1 MVLFI
6 LSALFI
12 IASFLAVGIIAGK
25 QRKNADFSLGGR
37 QTSIPGV
44 VGILMGSVVGGASTV
59 GTVEMAYRYGA
70 VACWFTVG
78 AGVACLLLGLK
89 LAAPLRLSGCATIS
103 EYMGKEYGVST
114 TYATTIVSSLGTFLS
129 MTAQF
134 LASIALLKGIFAIN
148 SIHAA
153 LSVGIL
159 VLGFIIVGGIQSFSA
174 IGKIKIFL
182 LYSVLILCVLAA
194 VYQGYTPSFLTLK
207 LPLSPWFN
215 PFSKGILPSL
225 SSFLSLIVGVFST
238 QIYIQAIFSAKNAHT
253 ARTGALISAFLIPPL
268 GFLGIWVGLAVR
280 ASGVEIPPG
289 EAFSWFILHSF
300 PTIIGGGLWAVFLM
314 TTIASTAGLALGIT
328 TNITNDLL
336 QPFLRIMHSDQI
348 KTFLNRGI
356 LIFLIGLSSIL
367 SIHSANNTILS
378 WSYLSM
384 GLRGGGSIIPFLFAL
399 KKPGI
404 LPPKFGLASVLAGL
418 LGVFC
423 APMLRLDPLF
433 FSLTLSAGIVL
444 TGIIFSSRRK

>member
-182 LYSVLILCVLAA
+182 LYFFCFIL
-194 VYQGYTPSFLTLK
+194 GIFDFHFTL
-207 LPLSPWFN
+207 
-215 PFSKGILPSL
+215 
-225 SSFLSLIVGVFST
+225 VF
-238 QIYIQAIFSAKNAHT
+238 H
-253 ARTGALISAFLIPPL
+253 FLITKR
-268 GFLGIWVGLAVR
+268 F
-280 ASGVEIPPG
+280 
-289 EAFSWFILHSF
+289 
-300 PTIIGGGLWAVFLM
+300 
-314 TTIASTAGLALGIT
+314 
-328 TNITNDLL
+328 
-336 QPFLRIMHSDQI
+336 
-348 KTFLNRGI
+348 
-356 LIFLIGLSSIL
+356 
-367 SIHSANNTILS
+367 
-378 WSYLSM
+378 
-384 GLRGGGSIIPFLFAL
+384 
-399 KKPGI
+399 
-404 LPPKFGLASVLAGL
+404 
-418 LGVFC
+418 
-423 APMLRLDPLF
+423 
-433 FSLTLSAGIVL
+433 
-444 TGIIFSSRRK
+444 

>member
-182 LYSVLILCVLAA
+182 LYSALILCVLAA

-207 LPLSPWFN
+207 LPLSP
-215 PFSKGILPSL
+215 
-225 SSFLSLIVGVFST
+225 
-238 QIYIQAIFSAKNAHT
+238 
-253 ARTGALISAFLIPPL
+253 
-268 GFLGIWVGLAVR
+268 
-280 ASGVEIPPG
+280 
-289 EAFSWFILHSF
+289 
-300 PTIIGGGLWAVFLM
+300 
-314 TTIASTAGLALGIT
+314 
-328 TNITNDLL
+328 
-336 QPFLRIMHSDQI
+336 
-348 KTFLNRGI
+348 
-356 LIFLIGLSSIL
+356 
-367 SIHSANNTILS
+367 
-378 WSYLSM
+378 
-384 GLRGGGSIIPFLFAL
+384 
-399 KKPGI
+399 
-404 LPPKFGLASVLAGL
+404 
-418 LGVFC
+418 
-423 APMLRLDPLF
+423 
-433 FSLTLSAGIVL
+433 
-444 TGIIFSSRRK
+444 